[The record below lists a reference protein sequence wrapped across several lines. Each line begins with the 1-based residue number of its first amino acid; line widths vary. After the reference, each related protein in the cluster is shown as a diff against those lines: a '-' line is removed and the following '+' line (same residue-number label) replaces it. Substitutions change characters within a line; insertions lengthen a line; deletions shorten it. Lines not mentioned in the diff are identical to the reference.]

1 VAILIKLTVEINMR
15 KETKEEFKAR
25 VEAGVAKAMRKRESL
40 VEAGRKERK
49 DAIKAAK
56 KGTV

>member
-1 VAILIKLTVEINMR
+1 MR